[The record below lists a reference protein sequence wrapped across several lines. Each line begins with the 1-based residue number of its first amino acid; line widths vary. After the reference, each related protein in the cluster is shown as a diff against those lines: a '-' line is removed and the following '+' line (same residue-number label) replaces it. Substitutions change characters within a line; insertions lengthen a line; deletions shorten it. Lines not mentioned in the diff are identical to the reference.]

1 MFCEKEK
8 AMTPVSCEKNWFVS
22 QFGLELARLPNH
34 ELVLDSRFP
43 TSVIDMVIVETT
55 VARDGV

>member
-1 MFCEKEK
+1 
-8 AMTPVSCEKNWFVS
+8 MTKRVLCEKNWFVS